1 MNRIKQSSLSCTV
14 FLCCAVFLCLAY
26 FSGYRVNL
34 SGSLPHRLYRITPL
48 LEGKTPSRG
57 ELVVLDYR
65 KIDNPVI
72 SEGMTRRYLTAH
84 PMVKQV
90 GALPGETVLLSG
102 GRFRVDGTD
111 RGSLVVL
118 SADSQG
124 RILGAFPTPYTLKAG
139 EFWLVSHPEKGFD
152 SRYFGPVRRTD
163 ITHTATAIF

>member
-1 MNRIKQSSLSCTV
+1 MSRPRRVPLSLTALFFCVV
-14 FLCCAVFLCLAY
+14 FLCVAY
-26 FSGYRVNL
+26 VAGYRVNL
-34 SGSLPHRLYRITPL
+34 SGSLPHRLYKIAALPEEKAL
-48 LEGKTPSRG
+48 SLG

-102 GRFRVDGTD
+102 GHFRVDGTD

-118 SADSQG
+118 SADSKG
-124 RILGAFPTPYTLKAG
+124 RTLGAFPTPYTLKAG
-139 EFWLVSHPEKGFD
+139 EYWLVSHPEKGFD

-163 ITHTATAIF
+163 ITHTATAVF

>member
-1 MNRIKQSSLSCTV
+1 MNRIRRSSLSCTV
-14 FLCCAVFLCLAY
+14 FLCCVVLLCIAY

-34 SGSLPHRLYRITPL
+34 SGSLPHRLYRIVVLP
-48 LEGKTPSRG
+48 EGKAPSRG

-90 GALPGETVLLSG
+90 GALPGETVSLGG
-102 GRFRVDGTD
+102 GRFRVNGRD
-111 RGSLVVL
+111 RGSLTVL

-124 RILGAFPTPYTLKAG
+124 RILGAFPTPYTLKTG

-152 SRYFGPVRRTD
+152 SRYFGPVRRTG
-163 ITHTATAIF
+163 ITHTAAAIF

>member
-1 MNRIKQSSLSCTV
+1 M
-14 FLCCAVFLCLAY
+14 AY

-48 LEGKTPSRG
+48 LEGKTPSRR

-90 GALPGETVLLSG
+90 GALPRETVRS
-102 GRFRVDGTD
+102 RSEERRVGKEC
-111 RGSLVVL
+111 RSRW
-118 SADSQG
+118 S
-124 RILGAFPTPYTLKAG
+124 PY
-139 EFWLVSHPEKGFD
+139 H
-152 SRYFGPVRRTD
+152 
-163 ITHTATAIF
+163 

>member
-1 MNRIKQSSLSCTV
+1 MSGSRRVPLSSAALFCCVV
-14 FLCCAVFLCLAY
+14 FLCMAY

-90 GALPGETVLLSG
+90 GALPRETVSLSG

-124 RILGAFPTPYTLKAG
+124 RILGAFPTPYTLSSSPTWSK
-139 EFWLVSHPEKGFD
+139 
-152 SRYFGPVRRTD
+152 TD
-163 ITHTATAIF
+163 FLYMPWKIDLT

>member
-1 MNRIKQSSLSCTV
+1 MSGSRRVPLSSAALFCCVV
-14 FLCCAVFLCLAY
+14 FLCMAY

-90 GALPGETVLLSG
+90 GALPRETVSLSG

-124 RILGAFPTPYTLKAG
+124 RIQIGRAH
-139 EFWLVSHPEKGFD
+139 V
-152 SRYFGPVRRTD
+152 
-163 ITHTATAIF
+163 

>member
-1 MNRIKQSSLSCTV
+1 MSRSRRVPLSLTALFCCIV
-14 FLCCAVFLCLAY
+14 FLRIAY
-26 FSGYRVNL
+26 FAGYRVNL
-34 SGSLPHRLYRITPL
+34 SGSLPDRLYRIAALP
-48 LEGKTPSRG
+48 EGKVLSQG

-72 SEGMTRRYLTAH
+72 SEGMARRYLTAH
-84 PMVKQV
+84 PMVKEV
-90 GALPGETVLLSG
+90 GALPGETVSLSG

-124 RILGAFPTPYTLKAG
+124 RTLGAFPTPYTLKAG

-152 SRYFGPVRRTD
+152 SRYFGPVRRLD
-163 ITHTATAIF
+163 MTHTAAAIF

>member
-1 MNRIKQSSLSCTV
+1 M
-14 FLCCAVFLCLAY
+14 AY

-72 SEGMTRRYLTAH
+72 LSGMARRYLTAH

-90 GALPGETVLLSG
+90 GALPGETVSLSG

-124 RILGAFPTPYTLKAG
+124 RTLGPFRRPIL
-139 EFWLVSHPEKGFD
+139 
-152 SRYFGPVRRTD
+152 
-163 ITHTATAIF
+163 